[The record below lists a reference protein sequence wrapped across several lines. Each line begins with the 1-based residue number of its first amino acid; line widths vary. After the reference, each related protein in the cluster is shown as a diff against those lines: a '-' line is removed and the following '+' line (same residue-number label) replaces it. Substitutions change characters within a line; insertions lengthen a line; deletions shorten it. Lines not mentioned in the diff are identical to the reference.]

1 MSLSLEALDVDIGA
15 ISIIRGAQ
23 LALAP
28 GTMAGLIGRNG
39 AGKTTLLRSIMGFL
53 PPRSG
58 SIRFKDAE
66 LSRLEPYER
75 ARSGIGYMPEDRRLV
90 PDFTVA
96 DNILLPLWA
105 TSRADAAERLGWV
118 YALMP
123 ELVPMARRPAG
134 MLSGGQQK
142 LVALARALVC
152 GSDLLLLDEP
162 TEGLAPA
169 LARRLGEV
177 LAPALARRLG
187 EVLAKLR
194 GTGLTVLVAE
204 SNLNHLGD
212 LLDQVFVIERGAVT
226 RRPP

>member
-1 MSLSLEALDVDIGA
+1 MSLSLDALDVDIGA
-15 ISIIRGAQ
+15 ISIIRGAN

-58 SIRFKDAE
+58 SIRFAGAE

-90 PDFTVA
+90 PDVPDFTVA
-96 DNILLPLWA
+96 DNILLPVWA
-105 TSRADAAERLGWV
+105 TARADAAERLGWV

-123 ELVPMARRPAG
+123 ELAPLARRPAG

-177 LAPALARRLG
+177 LA
-187 EVLAKLR
+187 KLR

-204 SNLNHLGD
+204 SNAIHLGD
-212 LLDQVFVIERGAVT
+212 LLDDLFVIERGAVT
-226 RRPP
+226 RRRS

>member
-23 LALAP
+23 LALSP

-75 ARSGIGYMPEDRRLV
+75 ARRGIGYMPEDRRLV

-96 DNILLPLWA
+96 DNILLPVWA
-105 TSRADAAERLGWV
+105 TARADAAERLGWV

-123 ELVPMARRPAG
+123 ELAPMARRPAG

-142 LVALARALVC
+142 LVALARALVV

-177 LAPALARRLG
+177 LAT
-187 EVLAKLR
+187 LR

-204 SNLNHLGD
+204 SNAVHLGD
-212 LLDQVFVIERGAVT
+212 LLDDAFIIERGAVT
-226 RRPP
+226 RRAASAGVAP

>member
-1 MSLSLEALDVDIGA
+1 MSLSLDAVDVDIGA
-15 ISIIRGAQ
+15 ISIIRGAN
-23 LALAP
+23 LALSP
-28 GTMAGLIGRNG
+28 GTMTGLIGRNG

-53 PPRSG
+53 PPRRG
-58 SIRFKDAE
+58 SIRFKDRE

-75 ARSGIGYMPEDRRLV
+75 ARRGIGYMPEDRRLV
-90 PDFTVA
+90 PDFTVE
-96 DNILLPLWA
+96 DNILLPVWA
-105 TSRADAAERLGWV
+105 TARSDAAERLAWV

-123 ELVPMARRPAG
+123 ELAAMARRPAG
-134 MLSGGQQK
+134 ALSGGQQK

-177 LAPALARRLG
+177 LA
-187 EVLAKLR
+187 KLR

-204 SNLNHLGD
+204 SNMVHVGD
-212 LLDQVFVIERGAVT
+212 LFDEPFIIERGAVT
-226 RRPP
+226 RRAA

>member
-1 MSLSLEALDVDIGA
+1 MSLSLEALEIDIGA

-123 ELVPMARRPAG
+123 ELAPLARRPAG

-177 LAPALARRLG
+177 LA
-187 EVLAKLR
+187 KLR

-212 LLDQVFVIERGAVT
+212 LLDQVFIIERGAVT